1 MSAISIMSSSTGLLT
16 PRGPFSGAAPLA
28 LRPLSA
34 IAASMA
40 GGVPESRIKRLVSDL
55 LPSLIALHAQGEICG
70 DISLDTVGMDENARA
85 HLLPELVVARSR
97 RASRSPTPG
106 FAPFELYTDSMEW
119 PRGPWSDIYAL
130 CAVMYALVTGHRP
143 PPAPERRAEDAYEP
157 LTSLGL
163 SKYNPEFL
171 SVIDSG
177 LAMLPADRPQTLAE
191 LAALLGVAAYIEP
204 SPDEADLVAGASNTP
219 PPAAAAV
226 RKPSRSRRP
235 LLGMLA
241 LLALIGIGVYG
252 WFHWGKGA
260 PNALITRSEV
270 VMPNPPAVHPMP
282 PAAVPP
288 AVVATPPAAPAAP
301 QQVPATPA
309 APATPVEPATATP
322 SGVQNAPA
330 MASEPSQPPLAAATP
345 GAQAPAP
352 ADAATAADGVAN
364 KPKPMGV
371 PVRVRLDIRPWGEV
385 WVNGVAR
392 GISPPV
398 KEIRLIPG
406 KYQVVL
412 RNADLP
418 PYRGTLEIKAG
429 KPAVIS
435 HTFQ

>member
-1 MSAISIMSSSTGLLT
+1 MSAITIMSSSTGLLT

-119 PRGPWSDIYAL
+119 PRGPWSDIYGL

-157 LTSLGL
+157 LASLGL

-171 SVIDSG
+171 SIIDGG

-204 SPDEADLVAGASNTP
+204 SPAETDPVAGANTATP
-219 PPAAAAV
+219 PPVAAA
-226 RKPSRSRRP
+226 RKPSRNRRP
-235 LLGMLA
+235 LLGLLA
-241 LLALIGIGVYG
+241 VLALIGIGVYG

-260 PNALITRSEV
+260 PNALITSSEI

-288 AVVATPPAAPAAP
+288 ADVPAMSGAP
-301 QQVPATPA
+301 QQVPATPSA
-309 APATPVEPATATP
+309 APLEPETATP
-322 SGVQNAPA
+322 SVVQNAPDT
-330 MASEPSQPPLAAATP
+330 ASEPTEPPAAAINP
-345 GAQAPAP
+345 SVQAPTP
-352 ADAATAADGVAN
+352 ADAATAGDEVAN
-364 KPKPMGV
+364 KPKPLGV

-435 HTFQ
+435 HIFQ

>member
-163 SKYNPEFL
+163 SKYNSEFL
-171 SVIDSG
+171 SVIDGG
-177 LAMLPADRPQTLAE
+177 LAMLPSDRPQTLAE

-204 SPDEADLVAGASNTP
+204 TADEADAVTGASHATP
-219 PPAAAAV
+219 PPMAAA
-226 RKPSRSRRP
+226 RKPRRNRRP

-241 LLALIGIGVYG
+241 VLALIGIGVYG

-260 PNALITRSEV
+260 PNALITSSEV

-282 PAAVPP
+282 PAA
-288 AVVATPPAAPAAP
+288 APPAAVAISPAAP
-301 QQVPATPA
+301 QQVPAPPA
-309 APATPVEPATATP
+309 APIEPATATP
-322 SGVQNAPA
+322 SGAQNVPE
-330 MASEPSQPPLAAATP
+330 MASQPSEPGLVAAPSGAQAATP
-345 GAQAPAP
+345 
-352 ADAATAADGVAN
+352 ADSATAADGVAN

>member
-1 MSAISIMSSSTGLLT
+1 MSSSTGLLT

-130 CAVMYALVTGHRP
+130 CAVMYALVTGRRP
-143 PPAPERRAEDAYEP
+143 QPAPERRAEDAYEP

-163 SKYNPEFL
+163 SKYNSDFL
-171 SVIDSG
+171 SVIDGG
-177 LAMLPADRPQTLAE
+177 LAMTPTDRPQTLAE

-204 SPDEADLVAGASNTP
+204 SPAEADTLTGAAHATPPLVATA
-219 PPAAAAV
+219 
-226 RKPSRSRRP
+226 RKPSRNRRP
-235 LLGMLA
+235 LLGLLA
-241 LLALIGIGVYG
+241 VLALIGIGIYG

-260 PNALITRSEV
+260 PNALITSSEV

-282 PAAVPP
+282 PVASPSTAAAIP
-288 AVVATPPAAPAAP
+288 AAAP
-301 QQVPATPA
+301 QQEPAPS
-309 APATPVEPATATP
+309 VEPAEPVTTTP
-322 SGVQNAPA
+322 PSVQNAPE
-330 MASEPSQPPLAAATP
+330 MATERPEPVSATATL
-345 GAQAPAP
+345 GAQSPS
-352 ADAATAADGVAN
+352 ATGAGEVAS